1 MAGLLSGR
9 VKVSAG
15 TNYTVN
21 NYISLNQAQAGLGFT
36 PTSGTGYT
44 LVIGPNGVATF
55 TNTLGS
61 IGFENGVI
69 TSQSTTGDLTLNPS
83 GTGTITLNGPVNIP
97 DGIIGSGFKKEVL
110 VASTANVSISTS
122 TVDFIAIDGFK
133 LTYLDRVLIRR
144 QTNPAENGIYYVSTA
159 SFVNETFEQNTDF
172 LVTSDW
178 DGSVINFDSPSQ
190 FLKQTLQALTSGS
203 SFSVV
208 GGDLLTYP
216 VTLASTFVS
225 SGTSYIATTVA
236 ATPPVSFS
244 QATFV
249 GTSATNLLL
258 ERSTDA
264 NSTRKL
270 NHVVVPV
277 VNGTSKDR
285 LFYTLFRTF
294 DQLGTDPVIWEEIVD
309 SESTQTVINKNL
321 ESTTLG
327 LVNPAYARFTELVVN
342 SSALVTSATEST
354 GTDNGALVVAGGVGI
369 EKNLW
374 IGGSTNV
381 AGSLNVLSQA
391 NLSPIGATV
400 YIQPSGA
407 GSVVISPSTVGTID
421 NVDIGNTDPAN
432 GTFVNLQATN
442 QIHITTTT
450 NSTSTTTGA
459 LVVDGG
465 AGIAGDLVLGGQLI
479 FSGLADEFVVN
490 NFRAKGQVLFTTST
504 NSTSTTTGGLV
515 VSGGVGIAQD
525 LVLGGSLIFDGD
537 AGEIRVRQLKVTSTL
552 SSTSTTTGAI
562 VVTGGQG
569 IGENLNVGKDVTI
582 GGNLIFTGES
592 PDLRAQQLRVSGT
605 ASSTS
610 TTTGALQVAGGVG
623 IGQDLWL
630 GGNLNF
636 ASAQGQINANQVRVT
651 GTETS
656 TSTTT
661 GALVVDGGV
670 GVGKDVVIGGNL
682 DLGGQLTFN
691 KSFTA
696 TFVALHIT
704 STQSSTAIFEENAVY
719 VEGGVSV
726 KKDLSVY
733 GDAVFTGN
741 LTVLGTQT
749 TVDSQNTYII
759 DPVIDVGTG
768 INNSAL
774 TTNDG
779 LDRGLLLHYNTGA
792 SSATDNH
799 AFLGRDNTTGD
810 LVYKYNIYPGG
821 VETFP
826 STFANTGT
834 YGTARFGGLKLNGG
848 VASVSTITGDLQVAG
863 GIGVAKTSYFGA
875 TLTLGSTLANSTQT
889 INHALVVPTGG
900 IGVAGASYFG
910 GVVKFND
917 PTSTSAPTNGA
928 VIISGG
934 LGLGGGA
941 QIAGPVKITNGTAAT
956 STTTGAL
963 QIVGGVGIQGD
974 LHVRNIYTENGQTI
988 LFDGGTISQPLLNI
1002 NTAQSYSTMTGS
1014 IVTYGGAGVGK
1025 DLWVGGVG
1033 NFNDIFINGARV
1045 LTTATPTGF
1054 NGGTIIY
1061 PLVIGYSTSTLN
1073 TTGLTVNSS
1082 INAVS
1087 TDTGAIVTIGGVGIG
1102 QDLWVGGTIY
1112 RNNDITKPNWGNEG
1126 VAVNLGSAT
1135 FTDNQGSGNF
1145 TNTQMVYVGQPTI
1158 RALFGSNYDKAST
1171 IFIENAPAAGTNT
1184 TFGDSYAVWV
1194 NEGKVHIAS
1203 SATSSTNYLNNALSV
1218 DGGIGVKGGVQIT
1231 GDIKA
1236 QGVYDTGNRVVSFVD
1251 IIPGNDG
1258 ITVVDSPS
1266 GGPTATIY
1274 VSNAG
1279 VVQANAGVG
1288 INLDQNRGTI
1298 TINNVGVT
1306 DLVPTQGIG
1315 FSTSTGSVTVFNLG
1329 VTSLTAG
1336 TDTAVSSTTSNIVIW
1351 NTSTLQTITDRGN
1364 TTSNPLF
1371 ITNTETA
1378 LTVEGTA
1385 VLNDVTINGTLAAG
1399 NSTFVGSTA
1408 TFIDLTVSG
1417 NTLLN
1422 GNVTIAGTATYV
1434 NSTQLTVVDP
1444 VIDVGTGLNN
1454 APLLQNDGF
1463 DRGLL
1468 IHYNSGADITTDS
1481 HAFLGRVNS
1490 SGKLTYRTNI
1500 WTGGTT
1506 DVPNPF
1512 QSTGTLGSALFAGL
1526 ELQGGIASSGAGSG
1540 DLQVTGG
1547 VYIGGDSYLAGK
1559 VRLTDLQNAISTVTG
1574 ALQVAGGIGVGKNVY
1589 VDGDV
1594 IVRGYVLTTA
1604 TAYNGGEVYN
1614 PVVITNGTAATSTL
1628 TGALIVHDGGAG
1640 IGGDVW
1646 VGGTLNATQVLVNGT
1661 PITTDFHLVTGPGL
1675 EGTVTTSSG
1684 GVTVTMTNTGILNL
1698 DAGVGINIWNTTT
1711 SGVTT
1716 VTNVG
1721 VTSLATSGPGLRAS
1735 TSTGSVTLINLG
1747 VTSNIAGNGIGV
1759 SQSTGSVIITN
1770 LGVYSIG
1777 VIGDG
1782 LTATT
1787 STGSVFLIN
1796 SGVTSLT
1803 AGTDTVVSQVT
1814 GAVTVWTT
1822 STLQSITDRGANTT
1836 NQIYLDNT
1844 TQANNTFSGALQ
1856 VLGGV
1861 GIGKNLY
1868 VAGKIVGQAGYEGL
1882 NPPAIFVNTTSVT
1895 VYDTGAVHQV
1905 DVAIANNTTT
1915 VFNSTG
1921 INVKTN
1927 VESTST
1933 GTGAVT
1939 VLGGIGVS
1947 GTVYGAAF
1955 NGPNNIVNITSGAT
1969 VGASLTATGKIYAIG
1984 GYEGLNPFKLFTG
1997 TSSLTVVDTG
2007 VEPRYVNVNVSG
2019 TNVTNFYRTNVYIP
2033 VTLNTDDVISTGT
2046 ITRSGDVTQ
2055 GAWGTTGVGISV
2067 PAATYTDN
2075 SSNGVVAGSHVNA
2088 FGVPTI
2094 GTTNS
2099 VSYTNASTIYV
2110 AGAPVA
2116 SGSASISNAWSL
2128 YVAGGKVKIADT
2140 SASNSS
2146 ITGALQV
2153 AGGVGVQ
2160 GNINVDGYL
2169 DVNSEV
2175 MYVGNSE
2182 IRTYTSPAITSTSTV
2197 NLDIFATGTYQ
2208 SAKYFIQVVDNTA
2221 VGQPNKLYV
2230 TELIVYHD
2238 GNTVPGV
2245 YINEYG
2251 MSSNFGDLGNFDAI
2265 LSGSNIQLQ
2274 FTPNYVPTSMVIKVH
2289 RTTLSR

>member
-44 LVIGPNGVATF
+44 LVIGPDGVATF

-97 DGIIGSGFKKEVL
+97 DGIIGSGFKKEVV
-110 VASTANVSISTS
+110 VASTANITVLNTTSSII
-122 TVDFIAIDGFK
+122 VIDDYR

-159 SFVNETFEQNTDF
+159 TYVNETFVQNTDF

-178 DGSVINFDSPSQ
+178 DGSVINFDSPSP
-190 FLKQTLQALTSGS
+190 FLLQTLQTLTSGS
-203 SFSVV
+203 TFSVV

-216 VTLASTFVS
+216 VTLTSAFAST
-225 SGTSYIATTVA
+225 GTSYVATTAV
-236 ATPPVSFS
+236 ATPPVSVS
-244 QATFV
+244 EATFV

-258 ERSTDA
+258 IRSTDA
-264 NSTRKL
+264 DSTRKL

-294 DQLGTDPVIWEEIVD
+294 DEIDIDPVIWEEIVD
-309 SESTQTVINKNL
+309 SESTQTVHNKKL
-321 ESTTLG
+321 ELTTIG
-327 LVNPAYARFTELVVN
+327 LVNPGYARFTDLVVDSVASFTN
-342 SSALVTSATEST
+342 ALEST
-354 GTDNGALVVAGGVGI
+354 GTDNGAVVIAGGVGI

-407 GSVVISPSTVGTID
+407 GSVVISPSTIGTID
-421 NVDIGNTDPAN
+421 NMDIGNVDPGN

-465 AGIAGDLVLGGQLI
+465 VGIAGDLVLGGQLV
-479 FSGLADEFVVN
+479 FSGAADEFVVN
-490 NFRAKGQVLFTTST
+490 NFRALGQVLFTTST

-515 VSGGVGIAQD
+515 VTGGVGIAQD

-636 ASAQGQINANQVRVT
+636 ANAQGQINANQVRVT

-656 TSTTT
+656 TSTQT

-670 GVGKDVVIGGNL
+670 GIAKDVVIGGNL

-704 STQSSTAIFEENAVY
+704 STASNTTVFDENAVY
-719 VEGGVSV
+719 VEGGVAV
-726 KKDLSVY
+726 KESLSVY
-733 GDAVFTGN
+733 KDTVLYGN
-741 LTVLGTQT
+741 LTVMGTQT
-749 TVDSQNTYII
+749 TVDSTNTYIV
-759 DPVIDVGTG
+759 DPVLDIGTG
-768 INNSAL
+768 LENQPL
-774 TTNDG
+774 TTADG
-779 LDRGLLLHYNTGA
+779 FDRGLLLHYNTGA
-792 SSATDNH
+792 GIENDSH
-799 AFLGRDNTTGD
+799 AFLGRDQATGL
-810 LVYKYNIYPGG
+810 LVYKTNIWTGG
-821 VETFP
+821 HTNFP
-826 STFANTGT
+826 STFGSTGT
-834 YGTARFGGLKLNGG
+834 FGTAQFGGLKLSGG
-848 VASVSTITGDLQVAG
+848 LAAINTITGDLQVAG
-863 GIGVAKTSYFGA
+863 GIGINKNSYFGA
-875 TLTLGSTLANSTQT
+875 ILTLGSTLANSTQT
-889 INHALVVPTGG
+889 SNHALVVPTGG

-917 PTSTSAPTNGA
+917 PTATSSPSTGGV
-928 VIISGG
+928 VINGG

-974 LHVRNIYTENGQTI
+974 LYVRNVFTQDGENVLQ
-988 LFDGGTISQPLLNI
+988 FDGGTISQPLLAT
-1002 NTAQSYSTMTGS
+1002 NTAQSFSTTTGA

-1061 PLVIGYSTSTLN
+1061 PLQIGYTTSTLN
-1073 TTGLTVNSS
+1073 TTGLTVNSG

-1087 TDTGAIVTIGGVGIG
+1087 TDTGAIVTVGGVGVG

-1112 RNNDITKPNWGNEG
+1112 RNSDITKPNWGNEG
-1126 VAVNLGSAT
+1126 IAVNLGSAT

-1158 RALFGSNYDKAST
+1158 RGLFGTNYDKAST
-1171 IFIENAPAAGTNT
+1171 VFIENAPKAGTNT
-1184 TFGDSYAVWV
+1184 TFGDSYAVWI
-1194 NEGKVHIAS
+1194 NDGKVHIAS
-1203 SATSSTNYLNNALSV
+1203 SATSSTNYLENALSI

-1279 VVQANAGVG
+1279 VVEANAGTG
-1288 INLDQNRGTI
+1288 ISLDQNRGTI
-1298 TINNVGVT
+1298 TITNIGVT

-1351 NTSTLQTITDRGN
+1351 NTSTLQTVTDRGN
-1364 TTSNPLF
+1364 ETSNELVL
-1371 ITNTETA
+1371 TNTGTSLSVTG
-1378 LTVEGTA
+1378 LT

-1408 TFIDLTVSG
+1408 TFIDLNVSG

-1444 VIDVGTGLNN
+1444 VIDVGTGVNN
-1454 APLLQNDGF
+1454 VPLLQNDGF
-1463 DRGLL
+1463 DRGVL
-1468 IHYNSGADITTDS
+1468 IHYNSGNDITTDS
-1481 HAFLGRVNS
+1481 HAFLGRINS
-1490 SGKLTYRTNI
+1490 NGKLTYRTDI

-1512 QSTGTLGSALFAGL
+1512 QSTGTLGSAIFAGL

-1547 VYIGGDSYLAGK
+1547 VYVGNDSYYAGK

-1574 ALQVAGGIGVGKNVY
+1574 ALQVAGGVAVGKNVF

-1594 IVRGYVLTTA
+1594 IVRGFVLTTA

-1646 VGGTLNATQVLVNGT
+1646 VGGTLNANQVLINGT

-1684 GVTVTMTNTGILNL
+1684 GVTVTLTNTGILNL
-1698 DAGVGINIWNTTT
+1698 EAGIGINIWNTST

-1716 VTNVG
+1716 VTNTG
-1721 VTSLATSGPGLRAS
+1721 VTSLETSGPGLRAT

-1747 VTSNIAGNGIGV
+1747 VTSNIGGAGIGV

-1777 VIGDG
+1777 IIGDG

-1822 STLQSITDRGANTT
+1822 STLQSVTDRGANTT

-1856 VLGGV
+1856 VVGGA

-1868 VAGKIVGQAGYEGL
+1868 VAGKIVGQGGYEGL
-1882 NPPAIFVNTTSVT
+1882 NPPAIFVNTSSVT
-1895 VYDTGAVHQV
+1895 VYDAGTVRQV
-1905 DVAIANNTTT
+1905 DVSIANNTTT

-1927 VESTST
+1927 VEATST
-1933 GTGAVT
+1933 GSGAIT

-1955 NGPNNIVNITSGAT
+1955 NGPNDTVSITSGTT

-1997 TSSLTVVDTG
+1997 TSSVTVVDTG
-2007 VEPRYVNVNVSG
+2007 IEPRYVNVNVSG
-2019 TNVTNFYRTNVYIP
+2019 TNVTNFYQTSVYVP

-2055 GAWGTTGVGISV
+2055 GAWGTTGIGISV
-2067 PAATYTDN
+2067 PAATYTDT
-2075 SSNGVVAGSHVNA
+2075 SSNGGVAGSHVNA
-2088 FGVPTI
+2088 FGAPTI
-2094 GTTNS
+2094 STTNS
-2099 VSYTNASTIYV
+2099 VNFTNASTVYV
-2110 AGAPVA
+2110 GGSPTAGGNAT
-2116 SGSASISNAWSL
+2116 ISNAWSL
-2128 YVAGGKVKIADT
+2128 YVANGKVKIAD
-2140 SASNSS
+2140 SSISNSAV
-2146 ITGALQV
+2146 TGALQV

-2182 IRTYTSPAITSTSTV
+2182 IRTYTSPAISSTSTV
-2197 NLDIFATGTYQ
+2197 NLDIFAVGTYQ
-2208 SAKYFIQVVDNTA
+2208 SAKYFIQVVDNTS
-2221 VGQPNKLYV
+2221 VGQPNKMYV

-2238 GNTVPGV
+2238 TVGGV

-2251 MSSNFGDLGNFDAI
+2251 MSSNFGDLGDFDAV
-2265 LSGSNIQLQ
+2265 LSGGTSIQLQ